1 MKEKMTRWGI
11 DEDAQQ
17 RVVEYLVANRYV
29 DDRRYA
35 RSFVNDKLKY
45 NKWGPRKIEQS
56 LWMKH
61 IDESIL
67 REYVCFE
74 VRGDSMDDG
83 MRHSYAQGDIVLCRN
98 VDRLYWMKKLHYNSW
113 NAFVIVHKEGIVLK
127 QIVAHDVERGIITV
141 HSYNPYYEDF
151 DIDLRDVYQ
160 ILNVV
165 KTQRNG

>member
-1 MKEKMTRWGI
+1 MTEEQALQKLAALCSQSEHCTSEMKEKMTRWGI

-67 REYVCFE
+67 REAL
-74 VRGDSMDDG
+74 D
-83 MRHSYAQGDIVLCRN
+83 
-98 VDRLYWMKKLHYNSW
+98 
-113 NAFVIVHKEGIVLK
+113 
-127 QIVAHDVERGIITV
+127 DVENEEYISVLRPLLTSKRKTTKAETDYEMNQKLLRFAIGRGFTFEQV
-141 HSYNPYYEDF
+141 KEV
-151 DIDLRDVYQ
+151 IDDVDE
-160 ILNVV
+160 
-165 KTQRNG
+165 

>member
-1 MKEKMTRWGI
+1 MTEEQALQKLAALCSQSEHCTLEMKEKMTRWGI

-17 RVVEYLVANRYV
+17 RVVEYLVAHRYV

-67 REYVCFE
+67 REALDDVDNEEYISVLRPLLTSKRKTTKDETDYEMNQKLLRFAIGRGFTFE
-74 VRGDSMDDG
+74 QVKEVIDD
-83 MRHSYAQGDIVLCRN
+83 
-98 VDRLYWMKKLHYNSW
+98 VD
-113 NAFVIVHKEGIVLK
+113 E
-127 QIVAHDVERGIITV
+127 
-141 HSYNPYYEDF
+141 
-151 DIDLRDVYQ
+151 
-160 ILNVV
+160 
-165 KTQRNG
+165 

>member
-1 MKEKMTRWGI
+1 MKEKTTRWGI

-67 REYVCFE
+67 REALDDVDNEEYISVLRPLLTSKRKTTKAETDYEMNQKLLRFAIGRGFTFE
-74 VRGDSMDDG
+74 QVKEVIDD
-83 MRHSYAQGDIVLCRN
+83 
-98 VDRLYWMKKLHYNSW
+98 VD
-113 NAFVIVHKEGIVLK
+113 E
-127 QIVAHDVERGIITV
+127 
-141 HSYNPYYEDF
+141 
-151 DIDLRDVYQ
+151 
-160 ILNVV
+160 
-165 KTQRNG
+165 

>member
-1 MKEKMTRWGI
+1 MTEEQALQKLAALCSQSEHCTLEMKEKMTRWGI

-67 REYVCFE
+67 REALDDVDNEEYISVLRPLLTSKRKTTKAETDYEMNQKLLRFAIGRGFTFE
-74 VRGDSMDDG
+74 QVKEVIDD
-83 MRHSYAQGDIVLCRN
+83 
-98 VDRLYWMKKLHYNSW
+98 VD
-113 NAFVIVHKEGIVLK
+113 E
-127 QIVAHDVERGIITV
+127 
-141 HSYNPYYEDF
+141 
-151 DIDLRDVYQ
+151 
-160 ILNVV
+160 
-165 KTQRNG
+165 

>member
-67 REYVCFE
+67 REALDDVDNEEYISVLRPLLTSKRKTTKAETDYEMNQKLLRFAIGRGFTFE
-74 VRGDSMDDG
+74 QVKEVIDD
-83 MRHSYAQGDIVLCRN
+83 
-98 VDRLYWMKKLHYNSW
+98 VD
-113 NAFVIVHKEGIVLK
+113 E
-127 QIVAHDVERGIITV
+127 
-141 HSYNPYYEDF
+141 
-151 DIDLRDVYQ
+151 
-160 ILNVV
+160 
-165 KTQRNG
+165 

>member
-1 MKEKMTRWGI
+1 MTEEQALQKLAALCSQSEHCTTEMKEKMTRWGI

-61 IDESIL
+61 IDESIQREALDDVDNEEYISVL
-67 REYVCFE
+67 RPLLTSKRKTTKAETDYEMNQKLLRFAIGRGFTFE
-74 VRGDSMDDG
+74 QVKEVIDD
-83 MRHSYAQGDIVLCRN
+83 
-98 VDRLYWMKKLHYNSW
+98 VD
-113 NAFVIVHKEGIVLK
+113 E
-127 QIVAHDVERGIITV
+127 
-141 HSYNPYYEDF
+141 
-151 DIDLRDVYQ
+151 
-160 ILNVV
+160 
-165 KTQRNG
+165 

>member
-1 MKEKMTRWGI
+1 MTEEQALQKLAALCSQSEHCTSEMKEKMTRWGI

-67 REYVCFE
+67 REALDDVDNEEYISVLRPLLTSKRKTTKAETDYEMNQKLLRFAIGRGFSFE
-74 VRGDSMDDG
+74 QVKEVIDD
-83 MRHSYAQGDIVLCRN
+83 
-98 VDRLYWMKKLHYNSW
+98 VD
-113 NAFVIVHKEGIVLK
+113 E
-127 QIVAHDVERGIITV
+127 
-141 HSYNPYYEDF
+141 
-151 DIDLRDVYQ
+151 
-160 ILNVV
+160 
-165 KTQRNG
+165 

>member
-11 DEDAQQ
+11 EEDAQQ

-67 REYVCFE
+67 REALDDVDNEEYISVLRPLLTSKRKTTKAETDYEMNQKLLRFAIGRGFTFE
-74 VRGDSMDDG
+74 QVKEVIDD
-83 MRHSYAQGDIVLCRN
+83 
-98 VDRLYWMKKLHYNSW
+98 VD
-113 NAFVIVHKEGIVLK
+113 E
-127 QIVAHDVERGIITV
+127 
-141 HSYNPYYEDF
+141 
-151 DIDLRDVYQ
+151 
-160 ILNVV
+160 
-165 KTQRNG
+165 

>member
-67 REYVCFE
+67 REALDDVDNEEYISVLRPLLTSKRKTTKAETDYEMNQKLLRFAIGRGFTFE
-74 VRGDSMDDG
+74 QVKEVKDD
-83 MRHSYAQGDIVLCRN
+83 
-98 VDRLYWMKKLHYNSW
+98 VD
-113 NAFVIVHKEGIVLK
+113 E
-127 QIVAHDVERGIITV
+127 
-141 HSYNPYYEDF
+141 
-151 DIDLRDVYQ
+151 
-160 ILNVV
+160 
-165 KTQRNG
+165 

>member
-1 MKEKMTRWGI
+1 MTEEQALQKLAALCSQSEHCTSEMKEKMTRWGI

-17 RVVEYLVANRYV
+17 RVVDYIVANRYV

-67 REYVCFE
+67 REALDDVDNEEYISVLRPLLTSKRKTTKAETDYEMNQKLLRFAIGRGFTFE
-74 VRGDSMDDG
+74 QVKEVIDD
-83 MRHSYAQGDIVLCRN
+83 
-98 VDRLYWMKKLHYNSW
+98 VD
-113 NAFVIVHKEGIVLK
+113 E
-127 QIVAHDVERGIITV
+127 
-141 HSYNPYYEDF
+141 
-151 DIDLRDVYQ
+151 
-160 ILNVV
+160 
-165 KTQRNG
+165 

>member
-61 IDESIL
+61 IDESIQREALDDVDNEEYISVL
-67 REYVCFE
+67 RPLLTSKRKTTKAETDYEMNQKLLRFAIGRGFTFE
-74 VRGDSMDDG
+74 QVKEVIDD
-83 MRHSYAQGDIVLCRN
+83 
-98 VDRLYWMKKLHYNSW
+98 VD
-113 NAFVIVHKEGIVLK
+113 E
-127 QIVAHDVERGIITV
+127 
-141 HSYNPYYEDF
+141 
-151 DIDLRDVYQ
+151 
-160 ILNVV
+160 
-165 KTQRNG
+165 

>member
-1 MKEKMTRWGI
+1 MTEEQALQKLAALCSQSEHCTSEMKEKMTRWGI

-61 IDESIL
+61 IDESI
-67 REYVCFE
+67 RP
-74 VRGDSMDDG
+74 
-83 MRHSYAQGDIVLCRN
+83 A
-98 VDRLYWMKKLHYNSW
+98 RLT
-113 NAFVIVHKEGIVLK
+113 K
-127 QIVAHDVERGIITV
+127 QPQVFTLFSSPTLAMFH
-141 HSYNPYYEDF
+141 
-151 DIDLRDVYQ
+151 
-160 ILNVV
+160 
-165 KTQRNG
+165 

>member
-56 LWMKH
+56 LCMKH

-67 REYVCFE
+67 REALDDVDNEEYISVLRPLLTSKRKTTKAETDYEMNQKLLRFAIGRGFTFE
-74 VRGDSMDDG
+74 QVKEVIDD
-83 MRHSYAQGDIVLCRN
+83 
-98 VDRLYWMKKLHYNSW
+98 VD
-113 NAFVIVHKEGIVLK
+113 E
-127 QIVAHDVERGIITV
+127 
-141 HSYNPYYEDF
+141 
-151 DIDLRDVYQ
+151 
-160 ILNVV
+160 
-165 KTQRNG
+165 

>member
-1 MKEKMTRWGI
+1 MKDKMTRWGI

-67 REYVCFE
+67 REALDDVDNEEYISVLRPLLTSKRKTTKAETDYEMNQKLLRFAIGRGFTFE
-74 VRGDSMDDG
+74 QVKEVIDD
-83 MRHSYAQGDIVLCRN
+83 
-98 VDRLYWMKKLHYNSW
+98 VD
-113 NAFVIVHKEGIVLK
+113 E
-127 QIVAHDVERGIITV
+127 
-141 HSYNPYYEDF
+141 
-151 DIDLRDVYQ
+151 
-160 ILNVV
+160 
-165 KTQRNG
+165 

>member
-67 REYVCFE
+67 REALDDVDNEEYISVLRPLLTSKRKTTKAETDYEMNQKLLRFAIGRGFSFE
-74 VRGDSMDDG
+74 QVKEVIDD
-83 MRHSYAQGDIVLCRN
+83 
-98 VDRLYWMKKLHYNSW
+98 VD
-113 NAFVIVHKEGIVLK
+113 E
-127 QIVAHDVERGIITV
+127 
-141 HSYNPYYEDF
+141 
-151 DIDLRDVYQ
+151 
-160 ILNVV
+160 
-165 KTQRNG
+165 

>member
-1 MKEKMTRWGI
+1 MTEEQALQKLAVLCSQSEHCTSEMKEKMTRWGI

-45 NKWGPRKIEQS
+45 NKWGPRKMEQS

-67 REYVCFE
+67 REALDDVDNEEYISVLRPLLTSKRKTTKAETDYEMNQKLLRFAIGRGFTFE
-74 VRGDSMDDG
+74 QVKEVIDD
-83 MRHSYAQGDIVLCRN
+83 
-98 VDRLYWMKKLHYNSW
+98 VD
-113 NAFVIVHKEGIVLK
+113 E
-127 QIVAHDVERGIITV
+127 
-141 HSYNPYYEDF
+141 
-151 DIDLRDVYQ
+151 
-160 ILNVV
+160 
-165 KTQRNG
+165 

>member
-67 REYVCFE
+67 REALDDVDNEEYISVLRPLLTSKRKTTKAETDYEMNQKLLCFAIGRGFTFEQVKE
-74 VRGDSMDDG
+74 VIDD
-83 MRHSYAQGDIVLCRN
+83 
-98 VDRLYWMKKLHYNSW
+98 VD
-113 NAFVIVHKEGIVLK
+113 E
-127 QIVAHDVERGIITV
+127 
-141 HSYNPYYEDF
+141 
-151 DIDLRDVYQ
+151 
-160 ILNVV
+160 
-165 KTQRNG
+165 

>member
-61 IDESIL
+61 IHESIL
-67 REYVCFE
+67 REALDDVDNEEYISVLRPLLTSKRKTTKAETDYEMNQKLLRFAIGRGFTFE
-74 VRGDSMDDG
+74 QVKEVIDD
-83 MRHSYAQGDIVLCRN
+83 
-98 VDRLYWMKKLHYNSW
+98 VD
-113 NAFVIVHKEGIVLK
+113 E
-127 QIVAHDVERGIITV
+127 
-141 HSYNPYYEDF
+141 
-151 DIDLRDVYQ
+151 
-160 ILNVV
+160 
-165 KTQRNG
+165 

>member
-1 MKEKMTRWGI
+1 MTEEQALQKLAVLCSQSEHCTSEMNEKMTRWGI

-67 REYVCFE
+67 REALDDVDNEEYISVLRPLLTSKRKTTKAETDYEMNQKLLRFAIGRGFTFE
-74 VRGDSMDDG
+74 QVKEVIDD
-83 MRHSYAQGDIVLCRN
+83 
-98 VDRLYWMKKLHYNSW
+98 VD
-113 NAFVIVHKEGIVLK
+113 E
-127 QIVAHDVERGIITV
+127 
-141 HSYNPYYEDF
+141 
-151 DIDLRDVYQ
+151 
-160 ILNVV
+160 
-165 KTQRNG
+165 

>member
-1 MKEKMTRWGI
+1 MTEEQALQKLAALCSQSEHCTSEMKEKMTRWGI

-61 IDESIL
+61 IDESVL
-67 REYVCFE
+67 REALDDVDNEEYISVLRPLLTSKRKTTKAETDYEMNQKLLRFAIGRGFTFE
-74 VRGDSMDDG
+74 QVKEVIDD
-83 MRHSYAQGDIVLCRN
+83 
-98 VDRLYWMKKLHYNSW
+98 VD
-113 NAFVIVHKEGIVLK
+113 E
-127 QIVAHDVERGIITV
+127 
-141 HSYNPYYEDF
+141 
-151 DIDLRDVYQ
+151 
-160 ILNVV
+160 
-165 KTQRNG
+165 

>member
-1 MKEKMTRWGI
+1 MTEEQALQKLAALCSQSEHCTLEMKEKMTRWGI

-67 REYVCFE
+67 REAL
-74 VRGDSMDDG
+74 D
-83 MRHSYAQGDIVLCRN
+83 
-98 VDRLYWMKKLHYNSW
+98 
-113 NAFVIVHKEGIVLK
+113 
-127 QIVAHDVERGIITV
+127 DVENEEYISVLRPLLTSKRKTTKAETDYEMNQKLLRFAIGRGFTFEQV
-141 HSYNPYYEDF
+141 KEV
-151 DIDLRDVYQ
+151 IDDVDE
-160 ILNVV
+160 
-165 KTQRNG
+165 

>member
-1 MKEKMTRWGI
+1 MTEEQALQKLAVLCSQSEHCTSEMKEKMTRWGI

-67 REYVCFE
+67 REALDDVDNEEYISVLRPLLTSKRKTTKAETDYEMNQKLLRFAIGRGFTFE
-74 VRGDSMDDG
+74 QVKEVIDD
-83 MRHSYAQGDIVLCRN
+83 
-98 VDRLYWMKKLHYNSW
+98 VD
-113 NAFVIVHKEGIVLK
+113 E
-127 QIVAHDVERGIITV
+127 
-141 HSYNPYYEDF
+141 
-151 DIDLRDVYQ
+151 
-160 ILNVV
+160 
-165 KTQRNG
+165 

>member
-1 MKEKMTRWGI
+1 MTEEQALQKLAALCSQSEHCTSEMKEKMTRWGI

-67 REYVCFE
+67 REALDDVDNEEYISVLRPLLTSKRKTTKAETDYEMNQKLLRFAIGRGFTFE
-74 VRGDSMDDG
+74 QVKDVID
-83 MRHSYAQGDIVLCRN
+83 V
-98 VDRLYWMKKLHYNSW
+98 VD
-113 NAFVIVHKEGIVLK
+113 E
-127 QIVAHDVERGIITV
+127 
-141 HSYNPYYEDF
+141 
-151 DIDLRDVYQ
+151 
-160 ILNVV
+160 
-165 KTQRNG
+165 

>member
-67 REYVCFE
+67 REALDDVDNEEYISVLRPLLTSKRKTTKAETDYEMNQKLLRFAIGRGFTFE
-74 VRGDSMDDG
+74 QVKEVIDD
-83 MRHSYAQGDIVLCRN
+83 VN
-98 VDRLYWMKKLHYNSW
+98 
-113 NAFVIVHKEGIVLK
+113 E
-127 QIVAHDVERGIITV
+127 
-141 HSYNPYYEDF
+141 
-151 DIDLRDVYQ
+151 
-160 ILNVV
+160 
-165 KTQRNG
+165 

>member
-1 MKEKMTRWGI
+1 MTEEQALQKLAALCSQSAHCTPEMKEKMTRWGI

-67 REYVCFE
+67 REALDDVDNEEYISVLRPLLTSKRKTTKAETDYEMNQKLLRFAIGRGFTFE
-74 VRGDSMDDG
+74 QVKEVIDD
-83 MRHSYAQGDIVLCRN
+83 
-98 VDRLYWMKKLHYNSW
+98 VD
-113 NAFVIVHKEGIVLK
+113 E
-127 QIVAHDVERGIITV
+127 
-141 HSYNPYYEDF
+141 
-151 DIDLRDVYQ
+151 
-160 ILNVV
+160 
-165 KTQRNG
+165 

>member
-1 MKEKMTRWGI
+1 MTEEQALQKLAALCSQSEHWTAEMKEKMTRWGI

-67 REYVCFE
+67 REALDDVDNEEYISVLRPLLTSKRKTTKAETDYEMNQQLLRFAIGRGFTFE
-74 VRGDSMDDG
+74 QVKEVIDD
-83 MRHSYAQGDIVLCRN
+83 
-98 VDRLYWMKKLHYNSW
+98 VD
-113 NAFVIVHKEGIVLK
+113 E
-127 QIVAHDVERGIITV
+127 
-141 HSYNPYYEDF
+141 
-151 DIDLRDVYQ
+151 
-160 ILNVV
+160 
-165 KTQRNG
+165 

>member
-61 IDESIL
+61 IDESRQREALDDVDNEEYISVL
-67 REYVCFE
+67 RPLPTSKRKTTKAETDYEMKQKLLRFAIGRGFTFE
-74 VRGDSMDDG
+74 QVKEVIDD
-83 MRHSYAQGDIVLCRN
+83 
-98 VDRLYWMKKLHYNSW
+98 VD
-113 NAFVIVHKEGIVLK
+113 E
-127 QIVAHDVERGIITV
+127 
-141 HSYNPYYEDF
+141 
-151 DIDLRDVYQ
+151 
-160 ILNVV
+160 
-165 KTQRNG
+165 

>member
-1 MKEKMTRWGI
+1 MTEEQALQKLAALCSQSEHCTSEIKEKMTRWGI

-61 IDESIL
+61 IDESIQREALDDVDNEEYISVL
-67 REYVCFE
+67 RPLLTSKRKTTKAETDYEMNQKLLRFAIGRGFTFE
-74 VRGDSMDDG
+74 QVKEVIDD
-83 MRHSYAQGDIVLCRN
+83 
-98 VDRLYWMKKLHYNSW
+98 VD
-113 NAFVIVHKEGIVLK
+113 E
-127 QIVAHDVERGIITV
+127 
-141 HSYNPYYEDF
+141 
-151 DIDLRDVYQ
+151 
-160 ILNVV
+160 
-165 KTQRNG
+165 